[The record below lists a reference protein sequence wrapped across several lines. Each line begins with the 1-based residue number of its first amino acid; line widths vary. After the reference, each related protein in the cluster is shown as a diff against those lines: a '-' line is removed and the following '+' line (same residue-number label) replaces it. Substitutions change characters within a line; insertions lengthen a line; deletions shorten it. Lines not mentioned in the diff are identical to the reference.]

1 MTVTNDET
9 TARGKRNWMLRA
21 LWAPLLFILLLTAW
35 TLYLIQADLP
45 IFSDPK
51 VSSMEKWKTWLGLPL
66 LATCL
71 ALLAQWGW
79 SAVNNSRAEARA
91 RSQDAAQ
98 QANAAA
104 LAKESPREY
113 VLEVIGLGVSLDK
126 HRQGKLWDALQEG
139 HPFGT
144 IREQDPEK
152 YPWTEEDKDGAE
164 GSALASTL
172 RNGIGGLPMYWPA
185 PSF

>member
-1 MTVTNDET
+1 MHS
-9 TARGKRNWMLRA
+9 
-21 LWAPLLFILLLTAW
+21 P
-35 TLYLIQADLP
+35 
-45 IFSDPK
+45 S
-51 VSSMEKWKTWLGLPL
+51 WKTWLGLPL

-79 SAVNNSRAEARA
+79 SADRDARAETQARQQEAA
-91 RSQDAAQ
+91 R

-104 LAKESPREY
+104 LAKEVPREY

-126 HRQGKLWDALQEG
+126 HRQGKLWDALQKG

-152 YPWTEEDKDGAE
+152 YA
-164 GSALASTL
+164 
-172 RNGIGGLPMYWPA
+172 
-185 PSF
+185 